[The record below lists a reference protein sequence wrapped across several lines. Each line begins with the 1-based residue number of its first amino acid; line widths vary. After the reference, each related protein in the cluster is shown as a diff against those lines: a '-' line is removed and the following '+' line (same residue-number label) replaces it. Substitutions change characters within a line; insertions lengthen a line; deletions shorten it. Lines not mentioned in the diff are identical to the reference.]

1 MTLKNIGIK
10 KALPDTEEQA
20 LVFLFMASSQ
30 VAPEKYAEL
39 LDDFIAE
46 YPNSA
51 DGYVRRATNRIYR
64 SKDDASM
71 DKVVADMDK
80 ALSVAQKKTTYITT
94 VPN

>member
-1 MTLKNIGIK
+1 MQRLESP
-10 KALPDTEEQA
+10 AS
-20 LVFLFMASSQ
+20 VFMASSQ
-30 VAPEKYAEL
+30 VTPEKYEEL

-80 ALSVAQKKTTYITT
+80 ALSVAQKKDDVYYLSLIHISEPTRH
-94 VPN
+94 